1 MTEEQIKKIQQ
12 AVKLLNE
19 CLSAVK
25 RTKQSSPKRNDT
37 GKIIGGSKSKEYSGP
52 KGGALLFIEQGFF
65 KNKKTLEE
73 THSALDKDG
82 YVYKKDVVR
91 IILDRLSK
99 PGGPLIKIEEGGKKL
114 YVERK

>member
-12 AVKLLNE
+12 AIKLLGE
-19 CLSAVK
+19 CLSDFKGV
-25 RTKQSSPKRNDT
+25 KQSGIKKNNT
-37 GKIIGGSKSKEYSGP
+37 EQIVGVSKSEEYSGP
-52 KGGALLFIEQGFF
+52 KGGALLFIKKGFF
-65 KNKKTLEE
+65 KNRKTLDE

-99 PGGPLIKIEEGGKKL
+99 PGGPLIKIEEAGKKL